1 MCTKEIDDFL
11 ADVLARRDAVAAGS
25 ASEDSEARVTVVK
38 REATE
43 EDFARHSG

>member
-1 MCTKEIDDFL
+1 MCTEEIDDVL

-25 ASEDSEARVTVVK
+25 TSEGSEAGVTVIERK
-38 REATE
+38 ASE